1 MAGISSGIA
10 YLDRLLG
17 GFQPGD
23 NVVWVADAGT
33 SLIAFIGAF
42 LNVAWS
48 EANSTIVYVN
58 SNYAPQTIYRRFA
71 EGLPRGGFVHV
82 DAFTFGKGKG
92 DEIFREHYSQRTAGR
107 AGYESV
113 CIQTPSDREVFER
126 TLASLEERYGENAR
140 YVFDSLTGLSEL
152 WGGERAAQEFF
163 THHCPKLYELQA
175 VACWILEREAHSRS
189 FLANLSH
196 ITQVVIQLRNLEEGI
211 CEMKLLK
218 AEDRPS
224 RILRESV
231 RYRVADD
238 QVKFL
243 ERTPERDLRIGER
256 IRELR
261 TRRGLSQAE
270 LARMLDITPSA
281 LCQIEGNQVYPS
293 LPLLVE
299 IAQALGQGLDGL
311 LPGGTVEGAAKRGLT
326 VQKRKGS
333 PAPVAR
339 RMKAVARSAVE
350 VAPLLPESGRHGR
363 RITPY
368 WLCLAPG
375 AEDTRSFFDHK
386 GHEFGWVLTGVL
398 KVVVD
403 DGEVLLRKGDSIYLE
418 DQTVR
423 RWKNE
428 GAGRCELIWVLA

>member
-42 LNVAWS
+42 LNVARS

-113 CIQTPSDREVFER
+113 CIQTPLDREAFER

-350 VAPLLPESGRHGR
+350 AAPLLPESGRQGR

-368 WLCLAPG
+368 WLRLAPG

>member
-1 MAGISSGIA
+1 MAAISSGIA

-42 LNVAWS
+42 LNVARG
-48 EANSTIVYVN
+48 EPDGTIVYVN
-58 SNYAPQTIYRRFA
+58 SNYAPQTIYRRFS

-92 DEIFREHYSQRTAGR
+92 DEIFREHYSQGAAGR
-107 AGYESV
+107 PGYESV
-113 CIQTPSDREVFER
+113 CIQTPSDREAFDR
-126 TLASLEERYGENAR
+126 TLASLEEKYGENAR

-152 WGGERAAQEFF
+152 WGGERAVQEFF

-238 QVKFL
+238 QIKFL
-243 ERTPERDLRIGER
+243 EKTPERDLRIGER
-256 IRELR
+256 IKELR
-261 TRRGLSQAE
+261 SRRGLSQAE

-299 IAQALGQGLDGL
+299 IAQTLGQGLDGL
-311 LPGGTVEGAAKRGLT
+311 LPGGTFEGAAKRGLT
-326 VQKRKGS
+326 VQKRKGG

-339 RMKAVARSAVE
+339 GFRAAARPAVE
-350 VAPLLPESGRHGR
+350 AAPLLPESGRQAR

-368 WLCLAPG
+368 WLRLAPG

-398 KVVVD
+398 RVVVD

-418 DQTVR
+418 EQTIR

-428 GAGRCELIWVLA
+428 GAGRCELLWVLA